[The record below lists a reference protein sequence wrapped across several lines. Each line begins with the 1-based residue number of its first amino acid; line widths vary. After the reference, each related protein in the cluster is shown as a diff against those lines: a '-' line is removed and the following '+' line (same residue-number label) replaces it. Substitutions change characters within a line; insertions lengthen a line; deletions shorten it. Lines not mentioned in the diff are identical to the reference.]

1 MKVYLVLILTVTLLG
16 SVAISNAKEG
26 ATRKSAPSLFQANL
40 EQP

>member
-1 MKVYLVLILTVTLLG
+1 MKVYLILILTVTLLG

-26 ATRKSAPSLFQANL
+26 ATRKSTPSLLELSL